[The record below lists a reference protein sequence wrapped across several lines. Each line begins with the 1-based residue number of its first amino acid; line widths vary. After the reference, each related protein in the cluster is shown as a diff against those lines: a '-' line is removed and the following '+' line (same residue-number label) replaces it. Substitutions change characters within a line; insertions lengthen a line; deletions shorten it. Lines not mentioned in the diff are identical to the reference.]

1 MIVRPTLVLGAL
13 LMAACG
19 RTGLL
24 PRTVLAPSAAPVAG
38 VAATPAPVGLVAA
51 EGATSLGIG
60 PLDAES
66 DPRAVPAILAS
77 AAVASAE
84 AASTEVASTA
94 AAPETPA
101 PEIPPPAWDIEVA
114 PFESHARVEH
124 FVARY
129 SGPSREA
136 FELAMERQ
144 SRYAPMM
151 HERLRRGGLPED
163 MIYLPLI
170 ESWYDP
176 HAYSSAAAVGM
187 WQFMATTAR
196 AVGMRVDWWV
206 DERRDPVR
214 STDGAVTYLNELRDA
229 FDGSIYLSA
238 AAYNGGPGRISRGLA
253 AHARSL
259 EGVAGEALFFALS
272 ENKQAL
278 RAETRDYVPKL
289 IAAALVGKDPQRY
302 GIAARM
308 VTPFM
313 WDSVLVEANVP
324 LAAVAKAAGIPLDT
338 VQDFNPHILRG
349 MTPPSG
355 NAMWLRMP
363 MGSTAD
369 FAEKFAAL
377 PEGERVATTRV
388 VTREGDSAARI
399 ARAHGLTVTQLNW
412 YNPQATRLKNGNLR
426 AGQRILV
433 PRTDVALAARNV
445 PNPSVERYGASA
457 TYVVKRGDTL
467 GGIARRHGTTVE
479 QLKRLNRLR
488 GDFVR
493 AGQRLRVR

>member
-1 MIVRPTLVLGAL
+1 MTVRPTLLLGAL

-19 RTGLL
+19 RSGLL
-24 PRTVLAPSAAPVAG
+24 PRTMPAPDATLVAG
-38 VAATPAPVGLVAA
+38 PLATPAVFGVVAPEGAASRESGTA
-51 EGATSLGIG
+51 EGESGPSATTPETVL
-60 PLDAES
+60 
-66 DPRAVPAILAS
+66 
-77 AAVASAE
+77 
-84 AASTEVASTA
+84 
-94 AAPETPA
+94 AAPTI
-101 PEIPPPAWDIEVA
+101 EIPPPAWDIEVA
-114 PFESHARVEH
+114 PFESHSRVEY
-124 FVARY
+124 FVGRF
-129 SGPSREA
+129 SGPMRVA
-136 FELAMERQ
+136 FERAMERQ
-144 SRYAPMM
+144 SRYAPMI

-196 AVGMRVDWWV
+196 GVGMRVDWWV

-214 STDGAVTYLNELRDA
+214 ATDGAVAYLNELREA

-238 AAYNGGPGRISRGLA
+238 AAYNGGPGRVSRGLA
-253 AHARSL
+253 ANASSL

-272 ENKQAL
+272 ENPQAL

-302 GIAARM
+302 GVAARM

-313 WDSVLVEANVP
+313 WDSVLVEPNVP

-338 VQDFNPHILRG
+338 VKDFNPHILRG

-355 NAMWLRMP
+355 NAIWLRMP
-363 MGSTAD
+363 IGSTAD
-369 FAEKFAAL
+369 FAEKLAAL
-377 PEGERVATTRV
+377 PEDERTATTRV
-388 VTREGDSAARI
+388 VTRDGDFITRI
-399 ARAHGLTVTQLNW
+399 ARANGLTATQLNW
-412 YNPQATRLKNGNLR
+412 YNPQATRLKNGNLH

-445 PNPSVERYGASA
+445 PNPSIERYGASA
-457 TYVVKRGDTL
+457 TYVVRRGDTL
-467 GGIARRHGTTVE
+467 GAIARRNGTTVAA
-479 QLKRLNRLR
+479 LKRRNNLR
-488 GDFVR
+488 SDVVR
-493 AGQRLRVR
+493 VGQRLRVR

>member
-1 MIVRPTLVLGAL
+1 MTVRPTLLLGVL

-19 RTGLL
+19 RAGLL
-24 PRTVLAPSAAPVAG
+24 PRTM
-38 VAATPAPVGLVAA
+38 PAPDASLVVGPVTAPAAFGVVAA
-51 EGATSLGIG
+51 EGAVSLESGTTEGEAG
-60 PLDAES
+60 P
-66 DPRAVPAILAS
+66 S
-77 AAVASAE
+77 ATPAE
-84 AASTEVASTA
+84 AEPVEPTV
-94 AAPETPA
+94 
-101 PEIPPPAWDIEVA
+101 EIPPPAWDIEVA
-114 PFESHARVEH
+114 PFESHARVEY
-124 FVARY
+124 FVGRF
-129 SGPSREA
+129 SGPMRLA
-136 FELAMERQ
+136 FERAMERQ
-144 SRYAPMM
+144 SRYAPMI

-196 AVGMRVDWWV
+196 GVGMRVDWWV

-214 STDGAVTYLNELRDA
+214 ATDGAVAYLNELRQA

-238 AAYNGGPGRISRGLA
+238 AAYNGGPGRVSRGLA
-253 AHARSL
+253 ANASSL

-272 ENKQAL
+272 ENPQAL

-302 GIAARM
+302 GVAARM

-313 WDSVLVEANVP
+313 WDSVLVEPNVP

-338 VQDFNPHILRG
+338 VKDFNPHILRG

-355 NAMWLRMP
+355 NALWLRMP
-363 MGSTAD
+363 LGSTAE
-369 FAEKFAAL
+369 FAEKLAAL
-377 PEGERVATTRV
+377 PEEERVATKRV
-388 VTREGDSAARI
+388 VTREGDFITRI
-399 ARAHGLTVTQLNW
+399 ARANGLTATQLNW
-412 YNPQATRLKNGNLR
+412 YNPQATRLKNGNLH

-445 PNPSVERYGASA
+445 PNPSIERYGSSA
-457 TYVVKRGDTL
+457 TYVVRRGDTL
-467 GGIARRHGTTVE
+467 GAIARRHGTTVA
-479 QLKRLNRLR
+479 QLKRRNNLR
-488 GDFVR
+488 SDVVR
-493 AGQRLRVR
+493 VGQRLRVR